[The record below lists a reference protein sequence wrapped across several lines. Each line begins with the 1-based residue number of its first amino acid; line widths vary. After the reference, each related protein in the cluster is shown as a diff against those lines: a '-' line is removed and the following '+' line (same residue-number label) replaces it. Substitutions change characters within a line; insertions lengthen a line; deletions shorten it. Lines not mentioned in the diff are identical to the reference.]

1 MKRPIMITDIA
12 RQADAEIA
20 GHLTATALKRLIAR
34 TERLFADPVY
44 FRSAQGQD

>member
-20 GHLTATALKRLIAR
+20 GHLTATALKAALAGLGGP
-34 TERLFADPVY
+34 ERSSKGF
-44 FRSAQGQD
+44 G